1 MRILLSLILTLCLTA
16 ISLGQKQINLDEAIR
31 IAFQRNTSLEKGKNN
46 INTYEAG
53 VKSAWGNFLPSL
65 NANGGFGWTRS
76 DQKGTTRNLGG
87 FVIDV
92 PATVSESRSY
102 NAGINSSI
110 TLFDGLASF
119 ANMEKSHNDLE
130 SAQLQL
136 ERLKQNLVFQTI
148 SLYYDVINNQQL
160 LKVKED
166 NVKWNQKNLE
176 TITER
181 NKLGAVTMADVYA
194 QQVQTGNAELEV
206 IRTRNMLENS
216 KSTLLDYLGLDVFE
230 DYTFEDVRT
239 KLEMEG
245 AENTDEL
252 SVLVT
257 RAMANRFDYK
267 SAQLGLESANN
278 SVTIARS
285 GHLPSLSGNFGFS
298 TYANNFNTLFENKN
312 YSAGISLN
320 IPIFNGFSVSERVEL
335 AEVGAMNKKIELTEL
350 ERTIKVNLQKTYLD
364 LQAAKKA
371 VEVSE
376 RNVKASVENRK
387 IEEEKYSL
395 GSGTLLNVLIANSE
409 FTVAQTNLI
418 NAQYSYETL
427 KEQLK
432 YYIGVLDY
440 KSYE

>member
-1 MRILLSLILTLCLTA
+1 
-16 ISLGQKQINLDEAIR
+16 LDEAIR
-31 IAFQRNTSLEKGKNN
+31 IALQRNTSLEKGKNN
-46 INTYEAG
+46 ISTYEAG
-53 VKSAWGNFLPSL
+53 VKSAWGNFMPSL

-76 DQKGTTRNLGG
+76 DQNGTTRNLGG

-92 PATVSESRSY
+92 PATVSESRNY
-102 NAGINSSI
+102 NAGVNSSI
-110 TLFDGLASF
+110 TLFDGLSSF
-119 ANMEKSHNDLE
+119 ANLDKSRNDLE

-136 ERLKQNLVFQTI
+136 ERLKQNLVFQTV

-176 TITER
+176 TVTER
-181 NKLGAVTMADVYA
+181 NKLGAVTLADVYA
-194 QQVQTGNAELEV
+194 QQVQTGNAELDV

-216 KSTLLDYLGLDVFE
+216 KSTLLDYLGLDVFD
-230 DYTFEDVRT
+230 DYNFADVSIKMDELST
-239 KLEMEG
+239 
-245 AENTDEL
+245 ENTDEL
-252 SVLVT
+252 SVLVNSALT
-257 RAMANRFDYK
+257 NRFDYK
-267 SAQLGLESANN
+267 SAQLGLASAFN
-278 SVTIARS
+278 SVTMARA
-285 GHLPSLSGNFGFS
+285 GHMPSLSGSFGFS

-320 IPIFNGFSVSERVEL
+320 IPIFNGFGVSERVQF
-335 AEVGAMNKKIELTEL
+335 AEVGAMNKKVELTEL

-371 VEVSE
+371 VDVSQ
-376 RNVKASVENRK
+376 RNVKSSTENRK

-418 NAQYSYETL
+418 NAQYAYETL